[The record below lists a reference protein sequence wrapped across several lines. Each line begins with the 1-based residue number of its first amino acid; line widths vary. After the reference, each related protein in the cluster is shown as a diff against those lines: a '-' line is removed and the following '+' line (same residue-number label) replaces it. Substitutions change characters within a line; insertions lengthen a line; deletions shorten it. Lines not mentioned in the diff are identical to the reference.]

1 MHHDLPWRNDVVETG
16 CTIDETTRTVTPNTR
31 PGLGVK
37 INEDDVKKP
46 PFEQAIPKRVFNQD
60 GSVGDW

>member
-1 MHHDLPWRNDVVETG
+1 METG